1 MDDMIKL
8 SRYRYE
14 QLLDLETRVNVA
26 VERILHKEYMEMKE
40 ILWILGTDL
49 AIETAHELER
59 KEKEQWEKYDK
70 EHEEVTGNED

>member
-1 MDDMIKL
+1 MDDMIKI

-14 QLLDLETRVNVA
+14 QLLDLESSVNVA

-59 KEKEQWEKYDK
+59 KDKEKWEKYDK
-70 EHEEVTGNED
+70 EHKEVTGNED

>member
-14 QLLDLETRVNVA
+14 QLLDIETRVNVA
-26 VERILHKEYMEMKE
+26 VERILHKEYMETKE

-49 AIETAHELER
+49 AVETAMELER
-59 KEKEQWEKYDK
+59 KDK
-70 EHEEVTGNED
+70 EKWKEYNENHQEVSDNED

>member
-14 QLLDLETRVNVA
+14 KLLDLETRVNVA

-59 KEKEQWEKYDK
+59 KDKEKWEKYDK
-70 EHEEVTGNED
+70 EHKEVTGNEN

>member
-1 MDDMIKL
+1 MIKI

-40 ILWILGTDL
+40 MIMMKVL
-49 AIETAHELER
+49 LE
-59 KEKEQWEKYDK
+59 EINYLM
-70 EHEEVTGNED
+70 

>member
-1 MDDMIKL
+1 MDDMIKI
-8 SRYRYE
+8 SCYRYE
-14 QLLDLETRVNVA
+14 QVLDLETRVNVA

-59 KEKEQWEKYDK
+59 KDKEKWGKYDK
-70 EHEEVTGNED
+70 EHEEVTGNEN

>member
-1 MDDMIKL
+1 MDDMIKI

-49 AIETAHELER
+49 AIETAHELEPKD
-59 KEKEQWEKYDK
+59 KEKWGKYDK

>member
-1 MDDMIKL
+1 MDDMIKI

-49 AIETAHELER
+49 ANETAHELER
-59 KEKEQWEKYDK
+59 KDKEKWEKYDK
-70 EHEEVTGNED
+70 EHKEVTGNED